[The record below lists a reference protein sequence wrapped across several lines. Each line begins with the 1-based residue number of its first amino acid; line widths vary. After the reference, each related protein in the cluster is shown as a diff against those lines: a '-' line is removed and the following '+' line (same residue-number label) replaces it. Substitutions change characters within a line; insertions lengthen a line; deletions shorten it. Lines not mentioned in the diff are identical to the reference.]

1 MSLRRSIPLGY
12 VAALLFGQPRVPP
25 DEMRM
30 RNSAWAPPVQFTLRT
45 ETRVVEVGVVQDA
58 SDGKITAS
66 SLSAEIQ

>member
-1 MSLRRSIPLGY
+1 
-12 VAALLFGQPRVPP
+12 
-25 DEMRM
+25 
-30 RNSAWAPPVQFTLRT
+30 VQFTLRT

>member
-1 MSLRRSIPLGY
+1 
-12 VAALLFGQPRVPP
+12 VPP